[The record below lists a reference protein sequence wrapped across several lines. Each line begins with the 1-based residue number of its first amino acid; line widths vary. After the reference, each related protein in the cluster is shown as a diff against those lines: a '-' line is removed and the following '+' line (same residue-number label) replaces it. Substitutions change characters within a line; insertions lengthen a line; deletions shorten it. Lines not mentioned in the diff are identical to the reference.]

1 MEDQARERIMSLISL
16 INEPTLQHLDSTD
29 YIKDGLRYCQSCR
42 TAKQMTLEI
51 EGITAVVGILCECK
65 KKKSQEEQMRV
76 QLRQEQERQKLVRE
90 KGLRS
95 YELMGATFANDQ
107 SPEAKVSKALRRY
120 TENWESMKKEN
131 IGILLYGSVGAGKT
145 YYAGAVANYVIDHGD
160 RALIMNVA
168 DLTALRDPDEQRLIE
183 SRIDDWELFILDDLG
198 AERMTEYAVE
208 QIYNAVDR
216 RNSSGKPMIVTTNL
230 DKNEMMNIPPS
241 EGARKRIYDRVLES
255 CPLGMEMTGV
265 SKRIGVADH
274 RRDMARK
281 ILTGEY

>member
-29 YIKDGLRYCQSCR
+29 YIKDGLRHCQSCR

-51 EGITAVVGILCECK
+51 EGMTAVVGILCDCK
-65 KKKSQEEQMRV
+65 RKRSQAEQLQV
-76 QLRQEQERQKLVRE
+76 ELKQEQERQKLVRE

-95 YELMGATFANDQ
+95 HELINATFANDQ
-107 SPEAKVSKALRRY
+107 SPDSPVSKALRRY
-120 TENWESMKKEN
+120 TENWGSMKKEN
-131 IGILLYGSVGAGKT
+131 IGVLLYGSVGTGKT
-145 YYAGAVANYVIDHGD
+145 YYAGAVANHVIDHGD

-168 DLTALRDPDEQRLIE
+168 DLTALRPPEEQRIIE
-183 SRIDDWELFILDDLG
+183 ARIDDWELFILDDLG
-198 AERMTEYAVE
+198 AERLTEYAIE
-208 QIYNAVDR
+208 QVYNAVDR
-216 RNSSGKPMIVTTNL
+216 RNASGKPMIVTTNL

-241 EGARKRIYDRVLES
+241 EGARKRIFDRVLES